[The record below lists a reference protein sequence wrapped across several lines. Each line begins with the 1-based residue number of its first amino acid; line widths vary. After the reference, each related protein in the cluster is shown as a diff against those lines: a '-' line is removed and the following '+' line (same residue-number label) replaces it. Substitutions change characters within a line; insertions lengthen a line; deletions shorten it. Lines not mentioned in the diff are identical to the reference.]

1 MPYFIYR
8 IFELTRA
15 ENVAICDH
23 FDEALALKAAL
34 RESGGLLEQPEVKM
48 IESDTEAHARELLF
62 HVRSPEEGLIGD
74 S

>member
-1 MPYFIYR
+1 MTYFIYR
-8 IFELTRA
+8 IFESVRA

-23 FDEALALKAAL
+23 FDEALALEATL
-34 RESGGLLEQPEVKM
+34 REPGGLSHQPQLKM

-62 HVRSPEEGLIGD
+62 HIRSPEEGLIGD